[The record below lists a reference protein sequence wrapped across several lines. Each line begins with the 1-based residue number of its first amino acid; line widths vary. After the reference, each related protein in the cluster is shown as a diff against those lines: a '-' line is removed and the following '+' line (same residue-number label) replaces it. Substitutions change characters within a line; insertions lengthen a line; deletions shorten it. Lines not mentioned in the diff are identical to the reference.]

1 MVPAL
6 LAIPATKPCIA
17 QTPQLLATLQPID
30 KLAKLAQPDEPDA
43 LPNAPEPQASATT
56 LTGTV
61 IDRDGDAIVEAHVT
75 LTIERRPPTEVRTGA
90 DGRFYFA
97 NLQPGSYTL
106 SLTATGFA
114 SQQAAGTLH
123 VGESLALPA
132 FTLTASS
139 TSAVQVTATQAD
151 IAQAQIQEAEKQ
163 RVFGAL
169 PNFYVSYDSNPAP
182 LRPRQKAELA
192 YKTILDPST
201 FVIAGVIAGIQQGTN
216 TYPSWGQDAP
226 AFGKRYGA
234 AFGTIF
240 TGTLL
245 GNAVFPILLK
255 QDPRYFVKGN
265 GTVRARVLYALA
277 NAVICKG
284 DSMRW
289 QPNYSSILGN
299 LAAVEIATF
308 YYPAADRDGT
318 RTTLINAAIGIAATG
333 AGNIFQEFLVRKL
346 TPHAAKPKQP
356 ATANP

>member
-1 MVPAL
+1 M
-6 LAIPATKPCIA
+6 
-17 QTPQLLATLQPID
+17 
-30 KLAKLAQPDEPDA
+30 
-43 LPNAPEPQASATT
+43 
-56 LTGTV
+56 LTM
-61 IDRDGDAIVEAHVT
+61 EQ
-75 LTIERRPPTEVRTGA
+75 RPPAEIRTRS
-90 DGRFYFA
+90 DGHFYFTG
-97 NLQPGSYTL
+97 LPSGPFQL
-106 SLTATGFA
+106 SITAPGFA
-114 SQQAAGTLH
+114 GQQAAGLLH
-123 VGESLALPA
+123 SGESLALPV
-132 FTLTASS
+132 FTLSASS
-139 TSAVQVTATQAD
+139 TSTVQVTATQAD

-182 LRPRQKAELA
+182 LKPRQKAELA

-201 FVIAGVIAGIQQGTN
+201 FVIAGIIAGIQQGTN

-234 AFGTIF
+234 AFGTFF

-299 LAAVEIATF
+299 LAASEIATF

-318 RTTLINAAIGIAATG
+318 RTTLINAAIGIGATG
-333 AGNIFQEFLVRKL
+333 AANIFQEFVVRKL
-346 TPHAAKPKQP
+346 TPHAAKPPRP
-356 ATANP
+356 ATAMPYARSPSGISAPKLSSASSKQVESTSIVLQVTPSRVPNSSF